1 VTARDVW
8 CKMCVA
14 TFGNMVVVADLRA
27 YLITAPGSVSKL
39 DANASAYFLAA
50 SYVGKN
56 FYRAFPEV

>member
-1 VTARDVW
+1 
-8 CKMCVA
+8 MCVA

-50 SYVGKN
+50 SYVGKK